1 MRTIFK
7 SAAKAAALT
16 VSAVAVMLGL
26 AVSSYAANGD
36 NGLYFYDFEGYEA
49 TSGQGLGPDK
59 FIGVADVTD
68 NGNKV
73 FQYKNFGSADSGD
86 EHGKVLK
93 INPTSF
99 PSFIFP
105 EAVNSGKVRIC
116 FDMKI
121 NDPQRKLHP
130 AIFAYAGTDPQ
141 INRSHEAHLMAF
153 NSKVGGAVDGNVY
166 YAKYFAAWNATNVL
180 PDFNYEDAQEWAHY
194 EFLISEL
201 NVTGSATLDCYINGK
216 LMFSGMQLNSTNRKN
231 LRSFG
236 IWFESG
242 YDGASIYLDNFYV
255 KRYTGETSFKAE
267 TYGES
272 RFSVTNGTIKVAMTE
287 RSKEPVTKENITI
300 TNNVTGAEVTDF
312 DVLNYTGRTFDI
324 KINETVEYGRYDI
337 SFSGVTG
344 QLSDTELSGKLVADT
359 EYKTASIT
367 TEESNG
373 FDDYTD
379 TDGTLP
385 NGFICLE
392 EGTELFATSTDGKD
406 GGKALGFANMASSR
420 TIKRAMYQF
429 TSPIECKEGLDV
441 SFDAYVNGAYMYF
454 YLADKDDFNTNNPDY
469 KKNALICID
478 EDGYVYYADGRTDNP
493 SNDIG
498 TSGLSLTP
506 GEWHNIRIRIV
517 PNNEEDKSYLYISAD
532 GGEEYRCATTRQF
545 HKGSAYGYGV
555 GYLSPV
561 ENADIR
567 IDNVSISGS
576 ITAYY
581 PQVESIVAYDGLGN
595 AVDLSNNPTAMISEI
610 RADFNTYVSHNL
622 DEFITIT
629 EDGSK
634 MPLDYEIID
643 DNNTYKSTLVIRF
656 GGLLNPLREY
666 NIQINSGIPSAYSD
680 DVTSFLVY
688 NTNLVVNN
696 ELGFK
701 CNNLGYNIEDSSAK
715 VVFSKNNSDEGS
727 YIYAVAAYKRVT
739 VTDDDGN
746 NVDTNVLVGMDYKPI
761 TISANDIGK
770 IECKVKYNG
779 NTEGVDE
786 YKTFLWKY
794 PKMEKVEFESDGTI
808 K

>member
-16 VSAVAVMLGL
+16 LSTVAVMLGL

-36 NGLYFYDFEGYEA
+36 NGLYFYDFEDYEA
-49 TSGQGLGPDK
+49 SSGSGLGPDK
-59 FIGVADVTD
+59 YIGVADVTD
-68 NGNKV
+68 NGKKV
-73 FQYKNFGSADSGD
+73 FQYKNFGSAESGD
-86 EHGKVLK
+86 EHGGVLK
-93 INPTSF
+93 LDPTSF

-141 INRSHEAHLMAF
+141 INRSYEAHLMAF
-153 NSKVGGAVDGNVY
+153 NSKVGGAFDGNVY

-180 PDFNYEDAQEWAHY
+180 PDFNYEDAQEWNHY

-201 NVTGSATLDCYINGK
+201 NVTGSPTLDGYINGK
-216 LMFSGMQLNSTNRKN
+216 LMFSGMQLNSTNKKN
-231 LRSFG
+231 LRTFG

-272 RFSVTNGTIKVAMTE
+272 RFSVTNGIIKVAMTE

-337 SFSGVTG
+337 SFNGVTG

-385 NGFICLE
+385 EGFICLE

-406 GGKALGFANMASSR
+406 GGHAFGFANMAGSR

-429 TSPIECKEGLDV
+429 ASPIECKEGLDV
-441 SFDAYVNGAYMYF
+441 SFDAYVSDAKMYF
-454 YLADKDDFNTNNPDY
+454 YLADEGDFETSNPDY
-469 KKNALICID
+469 KENALICID
-478 EDGYVYYADGRTDNP
+478 KYGEVYYADGRTDSP
-493 SNDIG
+493 TSDIG
-498 TSGLSLTP
+498 TGLSLTP
-506 GEWHNIRIRIV
+506 GEWHSIKVRIV
-517 PNNEEDKSYLYISAD
+517 PDNDEDKSYLYISAD
-532 GGEEYRCATTRQF
+532 DGEEFRCATTRQF

-555 GYLSPV
+555 GYLSTSA
-561 ENADIR
+561 EADIR
-567 IDNVSISGS
+567 IDNVNISGS

-581 PQVESIVAYDGLGN
+581 PQVESIVVYDGLGN
-595 AVDLSNNPTAMISEI
+595 TVDLSNNPTAMISEI

-622 DEFITIT
+622 DGLITVT
-629 EDGSK
+629 EDGSE

-656 GGLLNPLREY
+656 DGLLNPLREY
-666 NIQINSGIPSAYSD
+666 NIQINEGIPSAYSD
-680 DVTSFLVY
+680 EVTSFLTY

-701 CNNLGYNIEDSSAK
+701 CIDSGYDSEEGVAK
-715 VVFSKNNSDEGS
+715 VTFSKNNSDEGS
-727 YIYAVAAYKRVT
+727 YIYAVAGYNRVT
-739 VTDDDGN
+739 VKNDAGE
-746 NVDTNVLVGMDYKPI
+746 DTETLVLVGMDYTPI
-761 TISANDIGK
+761 TISANDMGK
-770 IECKVKYNG
+770 IEYKVKYNG
-779 NTEGVDE
+779 SEAEE

-794 PKMEKVEFESDGTI
+794 PKLAKVEYGLDGSI
-808 K
+808 E